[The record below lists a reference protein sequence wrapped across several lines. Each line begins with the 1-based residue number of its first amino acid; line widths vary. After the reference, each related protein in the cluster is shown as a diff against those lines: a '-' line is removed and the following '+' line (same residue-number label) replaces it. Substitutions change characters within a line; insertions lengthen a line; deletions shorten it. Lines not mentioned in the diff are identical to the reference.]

1 MSLLD
6 PSKLDPSKDFELHSL
21 EEESVKI
28 PYLVE
33 KFLFD
38 LTDGLKVVENK
49 LCFRSNPTNIL
60 RFVSLF
66 DGSYERRQQII
77 DQGFFGSVDTLNT
90 CVKELI
96 KHGNFTNESITKI
109 SDNLSTTIGRLTQVA
124 NYSFKTREIL
134 QELKQT
140 FSKEVR
146 RLDDKIDEVKT
157 DVDAQRRINEVI
169 WSWRSGNYC
178 TGYSPLIQA
187 VFALN
192 DLARDKIGRFIY
204 THHRS
209 MMLDAIVTTLGEK
222 VHLSSKKLVRLQ
234 DCLSCYAKP
243 SSNYQNRVAVYL
255 IGKENDDL
263 LYHRLLAEYIESRQI
278 PKWLTTKQEAEMSV
292 MLSINL
298 LIDHFASE
306 LG

>member
-6 PSKLDPSKDFELHSL
+6 PSKHFEFHSL
-21 EEESVKI
+21 EEESLKI
-28 PYLVE
+28 PYLAE
-33 KFLFD
+33 KFFLE
-38 LTDGLKVVENK
+38 LTDGLKVVDNQ

-66 DGSYERRQQII
+66 DGSSELRQQII
-77 DQGFFGSVDTLNT
+77 DQGFFGSVDTLKT

-96 KHGNFTNESITKI
+96 KHGNFTNESLTKI
-109 SDNLSTTIGRLTQVA
+109 SDNLSTTIERLTQVA
-124 NYSFKTREIL
+124 NYSFKTRDIL

-140 FSKEVR
+140 FNKEVS

-157 DVDAQRRINEVI
+157 NLDAQERINKVI
-169 WSWRSGNYC
+169 SSWEAENYC

-192 DLARDKIGRFIY
+192 DLASNKIGQFIY

-209 MMLDAIVTTLGEK
+209 MMVDRIVTTLARK

-234 DCLSCYAKP
+234 DCLSSYAKP
-243 SSNYQNRVAVYL
+243 SSDYQNRVAVYL

-278 PKWLTTKQEAEMSV
+278 PKWLTTKQKAEMSV